1 VVHAELDPPPFIPQY
16 EKLVAAMADAPG
28 GKPKTLMLPRYSH
41 LSLGYAIG
49 TSDKTLTGPILEFV
63 KGLK

>member
-1 VVHAELDPPPFIPQY
+1 
-16 EKLVAAMADAPG
+16 MADAPG
-28 GKPKTLMLPRYSH
+28 GRPTTLMLPKHSH

-49 TSDKTLTGPILEFV
+49 TDDTTLTAPILDFV